1 MYESI
6 VTRMFMLMSDVF
18 NSLPNEDE
26 IFQNDRFKQNFPQ
39 LIIKLFSVSLY
50 AEKCYNNK

>member
-26 IFQNDRFKQNFPQ
+26 IFQNHRFKENFPQ

-50 AEKCYNNK
+50 AEKC